1 VAPGWHWV
9 AAGAIC
15 PPDRCN
21 HAALA
26 AAPPPR
32 YGRGVSETLPF
43 PRNLHA
49 LGARHP
55 RWAVLALGLCAT
67 LALPPL
73 HLVPAL
79 LVAIPGLIWLLGRA
93 PGWRQAALLGFL
105 WAWAHHVA
113 GVYWVTSAILKDVA
127 NFWWLVPLAAPALAV
142 PMALFSVPAAILAWW
157 LPPGWQRLLGFAAAF
172 VAGELLR
179 GWAFTGFPWNLI
191 GSVWAFA
198 ALPIQAASV
207 IGVHGLSLLTLLLAG
222 LPLLGR
228 RCWLAGGGLMLLL
241 AGFGLWRLS
250 GPEAAA
256 PGIRLLLVQGNIAQ
270 EMKWEPAQR
279 RANFQRYLDLT
290 AAAAGAEAAAHPDQP
305 LAVIWP
311 ETASPFLLAQDPEA
325 MRLAAATLPAN
336 ALLLGGTVRAEW
348 QADGRLAQVW
358 NSLVVLN
365 PRGEVLSIY
374 DKSHL
379 VPFGE
384 YSPLSGLLPV
394 RLAAGGSGGA
404 DFGAGPGPT
413 LMRVPGLPDL
423 GALICYEVI
432 FPGAV
437 APTPR
442 PQWLVNITNDSWFGE
457 SAGPWQHVA
466 AARLRAVEEGL
477 PLVRAAQSGI
487 SAVFDS
493 HGRRLAML
501 GLGQA
506 GTLAAALP
514 AAGPA
519 TGFSRVGLWLP
530 GSTVILTLCSLLVA
544 RVRRSPRR
552 TS

>member
-1 VAPGWHWV
+1 
-9 AAGAIC
+9 
-15 PPDRCN
+15 
-21 HAALA
+21 
-26 AAPPPR
+26 
-32 YGRGVSETLPF
+32 VSETLPY
-43 PRNLHA
+43 PPKLHA

-55 RWAVLALGLCAT
+55 RLAVLALGLCAT

-79 LVAIPGLIWLLGRA
+79 LVAVPGLIWLLGRA
-93 PGWRQAALLGFL
+93 PGWKQAALLGFL
-105 WAWAHHVA
+105 WAWAHHIA

-142 PMALFSVPAAILAWW
+142 PMAAFAVPAAVFAWW
-157 LPPGWQRLLGFAAAF
+157 LPPGWRRVLGFAAAF

-222 LPLLGR
+222 LPMLGR
-228 RCWLAGGGLMLLL
+228 RFWLAGGALVLVLL
-241 AGFGLWRLS
+241 GFGLWRLS
-250 GPEAAA
+250 GAEPAA
-256 PGIRLLLVQGNIAQ
+256 PGVRLLLVQGNIAQ
-270 EMKWEPAQR
+270 EMKWDPAQR
-279 RANFQRYLDLT
+279 RANFQRYLEMT
-290 AAAAGAEAAAHPDQP
+290 AAAAATEAAAYPQQP

-336 ALLLGGTVRAEW
+336 ALLLGGSVRADW
-348 QADGRLAQVW
+348 APDGRLAQVW

-365 PRGEVLSIY
+365 PHGNVLNIY

-384 YSPLSGLLPV
+384 YSPLAGLLPV
-394 RLAAGGSGGA
+394 RLAAGGADGA

-413 LMRVPGLPDL
+413 RLQVPGLPDF

-432 FPGAV
+432 FPGQVV
-437 APTPR
+437 AAPR
-442 PQWLVNITNDSWFGE
+442 PRWLVNITNDSWFGD
-457 SAGPWQHVA
+457 SAGPWQHLA

-477 PLVRAAQSGI
+477 PLARAAQSGI
-487 SAVFDS
+487 SAVFDA
-493 HGRRLAML
+493 HGRRLVML

-506 GTLAAALP
+506 GTVAASLPGAGAETIFGLA
-514 AAGPA
+514 
-519 TGFSRVGLWLP
+519 GLWAPALAVFL
-530 GSTVILTLCSLLVA
+530 SFCALFVS
-544 RVRRSPRR
+544 RVRRERPGRP
-552 TS
+552 

>member
-1 VAPGWHWV
+1 M
-9 AAGAIC
+9 
-15 PPDRCN
+15 
-21 HAALA
+21 
-26 AAPPPR
+26 
-32 YGRGVSETLPF
+32 SETLPY
-43 PRNLHA
+43 PPKLHA
-49 LGARHP
+49 LGARNP
-55 RWAVLALGLCAT
+55 RKAVLVLGLCAT

-79 LVAIPGLIWLLGRA
+79 LVAVPGLVWLLGRA
-93 PGWRQAALLGFL
+93 PGWKQAALLGFL

-113 GVYWVTSAILKDVA
+113 GVYWVTSAILKDIA
-127 NFWWLVPLAAPALAV
+127 NFWWLVPLAAPALAI
-142 PMALFSVPAAILAWW
+142 PMAIFAIPAAVLAWW
-157 LPPGWQRLLGFAAAF
+157 LPPGWRRLLGFAAAF

-228 RCWLAGGGLMLLL
+228 RFWLAGGALLLLL

-250 GPEAAA
+250 GADPTA
-256 PGIRLLLVQGNIAQ
+256 PGVRLLLVQGNIAQ

-290 AAAAGAEAAAHPDQP
+290 AEAARREAAAHPGQP
-305 LAVIWP
+305 LAVVWP

-325 MRLAAATLPAN
+325 MRLAAATLPPN
-336 ALLLGGTVRAEW
+336 ALLLAGTVRAEW
-348 QADGRLAQVW
+348 RPDGRLAQVW

-365 PRGEVLSIY
+365 PAGDVLNIY

-394 RLAAGGSGGA
+394 RLAAGGSDGA

-413 LMRVPGLPDL
+413 RLVVPGLPDL

-437 APTPR
+437 APSPR
-442 PQWLVNITNDSWFGE
+442 PAWLVNITNDSWFGD
-457 SAGPWQHVA
+457 SAGPWQHLA
-466 AARLRAVEEGL
+466 TARLRAVEEGL
-477 PLVRAAQSGI
+477 PLARAAQSGI
-487 SAVFDS
+487 SAVFDA

-506 GTLAAALP
+506 GTVSAALP
-514 AAGPA
+514 GAIGP
-519 TGFSRVGLWLP
+519 TVFNRTGLWLP
-530 GSTVILTLCSLLVA
+530 ILTVMLTLCYLLTA
-544 RVRRSPRR
+544 GVRLR
-552 TS
+552 TRGIP